1 MAGNEALRRELDA
14 AMKILEPAA
23 YASRLAE
30 LQEQFGHR
38 IKVVD
43 RHGNFNCY
51 AYAFGLSKH
60 PGFVSLVYRT
70 RKTAVMDSAFVSE
83 QLARGRLTEI
93 DSSKIAPGS
102 IALYLDGGPTHAAL
116 VREATP
122 QLVLESKWGP
132 SELHSHGL
140 WEVPA
145 SYGDQVR
152 FYAPTDIEELLD
164 LLFEKE
170 GLND

>member
-1 MAGNEALRRELDA
+1 MAGNEVLRRELDA

-38 IKVVD
+38 TVV
-43 RHGNFNCY
+43 
-51 AYAFGLSKH
+51 
-60 PGFVSLVYRT
+60 
-70 RKTAVMDSAFVSE
+70 
-83 QLARGRLTEI
+83 
-93 DSSKIAPGS
+93 
-102 IALYLDGGPTHAAL
+102 LYFDGGPTHAAL
-116 VREATP
+116 VREAPP
-122 QLVLESKWGP
+122 QLVPESKWGP

>member
-23 YASRLAE
+23 YASRLAD

-60 PGFVSLVYRT
+60 PSCART
-70 RKTAVMDSAFVSE
+70 LTGVPTSAHSFKAK
-83 QLARGRLTEI
+83 QQRATEI
-93 DSSKIAPGS
+93 LATS
-102 IALYLDGGPTHAAL
+102 IDM
-116 VREATP
+116 
-122 QLVLESKWGP
+122 
-132 SELHSHGL
+132 
-140 WEVPA
+140 
-145 SYGDQVR
+145 
-152 FYAPTDIEELLD
+152 APTSVGTI
-164 LLFEKE
+164 
-170 GLND
+170 GL